1 MGQPGPDGAPDLDD
15 MNFDSLREQGEKL
28 GLNGPGGDDS
38 QSQLASLRRGPIAG
52 AMNAKKMRK
61 VMGQSPNP
69 GGAGG
74 SGSSGSRKV
83 QPVDEKKEL
92 DRLKKEIREKKILER
107 KLQ

>member
-1 MGQPGPDGAPDLDD
+1 MLQVKPSSRPTILDILNKSFVRKRVRSYIDECLTGVNVSGPDGAPDLDD

-61 VMGQSPNP
+61 VMG
-69 GGAGG
+69 
-74 SGSSGSRKV
+74 
-83 QPVDEKKEL
+83 
-92 DRLKKEIREKKILER
+92 
-107 KLQ
+107 